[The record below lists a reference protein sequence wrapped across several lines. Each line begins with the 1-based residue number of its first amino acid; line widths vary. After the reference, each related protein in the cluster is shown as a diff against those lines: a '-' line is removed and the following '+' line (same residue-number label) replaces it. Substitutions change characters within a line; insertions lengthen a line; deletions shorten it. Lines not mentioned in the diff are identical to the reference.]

1 MLHLFLYFPLP
12 ALDRTDVFI
21 NEHFYSQQY
30 ANLITLMTFFS
41 RSTLLLLAA
50 VELASTI
57 FFYRRFAK

>member
-21 NEHFYSQQY
+21 NEHFYQQY

-50 VELASTI
+50 VELASAI
-57 FFYRRFAK
+57 FFYRLFAK